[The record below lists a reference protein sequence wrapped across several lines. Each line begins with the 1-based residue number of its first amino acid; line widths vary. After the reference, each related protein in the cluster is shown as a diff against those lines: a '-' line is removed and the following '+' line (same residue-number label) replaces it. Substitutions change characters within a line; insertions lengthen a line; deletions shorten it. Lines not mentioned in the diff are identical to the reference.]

1 MRLSMEKGTM
11 VEHLQELPLF
21 PLKTVLFPG
30 GSIPLNVFEDRYK
43 QMINECLNK
52 DARFGIVLIKDG
64 PEVGGPAITY
74 DMGTIATARDIK
86 HLPDGRI
93 LMNAFGEYRFKI
105 IQTIQTS
112 PFIKALVEI
121 DSENNQENIPD
132 SDIEKFCNAATTHI
146 KNLLGLK
153 GGWVQEAV
161 IPKNPLKLS
170 YFLSE
175 IADLTTLQKQD
186 LLAQSSCHQR
196 LVACEK
202 AINKERQNLVYKTKL
217 QLLKNFSKN

>member
-74 DMGTIATARDIK
+74 LSLI
-86 HLPDGRI
+86 
-93 LMNAFGEYRFKI
+93 
-105 IQTIQTS
+105 
-112 PFIKALVEI
+112 
-121 DSENNQENIPD
+121 
-132 SDIEKFCNAATTHI
+132 HI
-146 KNLLGLK
+146 
-153 GGWVQEAV
+153 
-161 IPKNPLKLS
+161 
-170 YFLSE
+170 
-175 IADLTTLQKQD
+175 
-186 LLAQSSCHQR
+186 
-196 LVACEK
+196 
-202 AINKERQNLVYKTKL
+202 
-217 QLLKNFSKN
+217 